1 MTTDEALTALEQL
14 LREERDAIIGL
25 DAKGVERIAHEKLA
39 LMGCL
44 RDAVPPLDRQGRGRL
59 KTLRASLYQNALLLA
74 HARDCLRDVLR
85 AFHAESGYPRSASGI
100 AGLRRGVRL
109 SLVG

>member
-14 LREERDAIIGL
+14 LRDERRAVVRL
-25 DAKGVERIAHEKLA
+25 DAVCVERIAEEKQA
-39 LMGCL
+39 LMAAL
-44 RDAVPPLDRQGRGRL
+44 RDANPPLDRKGRARL
-59 KTLRASLYQNALLLA
+59 RTLRASLYENALLLA

-85 AFHAESGYPRSASGI
+85 AFHTASVYPRSA
-100 AGLRRGVRL
+100 ARVPALRRGVRL